1 MKSSEQSE
9 FFKKQLKE
17 IWREVLPFPRIKGDQ
32 IQNGS
37 KVEFAKSRLKVRSFY
52 EFTSWR
58 LLTRGQ
64 EPSWIST
71 KAFVQ
76 WKKFLKSSKIEV
88 DFGEDP
94 RLFVYANQAH
104 AMIQIFDNLKK
115 DINISILNLETGQ
128 KFNLQSPFG
137 FNGKNWV
144 PFEFKGELY
153 FLYALSPIVIL
164 VLREYGNGNS
174 LENLNIPEKFNP
186 VWEHN
191 LEESIGIYR
200 GGSPALQISPDKFF
214 GFSHAINPNQDIHA
228 HRLGIYSL
236 TMSNQRL
243 DHEFLTE
250 YKEKF
255 LVDPYGLQIANN
267 QVIVDG
273 SMAIDDIHE
282 IESTIFNFRMYFK
295 LSDVNSL
302 FR

>member
-1 MKSSEQSE
+1 
-9 FFKKQLKE
+9 
-17 IWREVLPFPRIKGDQ
+17 
-32 IQNGS
+32 
-37 KVEFAKSRLKVRSFY
+37 
-52 EFTSWR
+52 
-58 LLTRGQ
+58 
-64 EPSWIST
+64 
-71 KAFVQ
+71 
-76 WKKFLKSSKIEV
+76 
-88 DFGEDP
+88 
-94 RLFVYANQAH
+94 
-104 AMIQIFDNLKK
+104 
-115 DINISILNLETGQ
+115 
-128 KFNLQSPFG
+128 
-137 FNGKNWV
+137 
-144 PFEFKGELY
+144 
-153 FLYALSPIVIL
+153 

-174 LENLNIPEKFNP
+174 LEKLNIPEKFNP
-186 VWEHN
+186 AWEHN

-236 TMSNQRL
+236 TMSDQRL

-302 FR
+302 FRKGGKLNDK